1 MQNRS
6 VCQQR
11 GDTKLRRIMH
21 GGAAD
26 RNPNIPKA
34 AAFRRKEYIHCER
47 AEHPAGKAHQK
58 AVPPR
63 VSPANTALKH
73 AVTSAD
79 GRPRQSAANMT
90 AILERPSLAP
100 GTGTGKSGS
109 IPSNADSTTA
119 AALTRPVCAIHKIR
133 GDISFLFSIISPRY
147 RVNPIRFRRLAT

>member
-58 AVPPR
+58 SGSAPRESREYRFKACRYKRRWKAQAVGR
-63 VSPANTALKH
+63 KH
-73 AVTSAD
+73 D
-79 GRPRQSAANMT
+79 GNIGKAELGS
-90 AILERPSLAP
+90 
-100 GTGTGKSGS
+100 GHGTGKSGS